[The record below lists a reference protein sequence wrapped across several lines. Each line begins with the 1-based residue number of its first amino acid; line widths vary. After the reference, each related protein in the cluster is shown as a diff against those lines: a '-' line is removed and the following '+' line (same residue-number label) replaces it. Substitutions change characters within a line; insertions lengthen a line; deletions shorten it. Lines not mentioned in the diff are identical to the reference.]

1 MILPRTPL
9 GKHCNENARIRTSGA
24 SRRKLDRFA
33 AILQHL
39 IQRASQQMRALL
51 VISRS
56 IVIFVV
62 FLFLFPLQQVILIRN
77 VQRRQHR
84 QPHRIDRVRSLRH
97 RPHLRIHI
105 FGELQNIF
113 RIRSPQVISLIENLH
128 AHAFIL
134 RIPKRRILSRSSHN
148 CAPLM
153 FCHSER
159 SEESAF
165 LTFCHSEQSEESAF
179 SFRTLVSSQ
188 PSWPVPPQS
197 NQSAPAS
204 SPPAREFPRA
214 LSSTAPSRAAAPQSA
229 PHALP
234 TADAVSAQPAPPTP
248 APAAPPCTSQ

>member
-9 GKHCNENARIRTSGA
+9 GKHCSENARIRTSSA

-39 IQRASQQMRALL
+39 IQGASQQMRALL

-62 FLFLFPLQQVILIRN
+62 FLFLVPLQQVILIRN
-77 VQRRQHR
+77 VQRRQYR

-148 CAPLM
+148 CAPLT

-159 SEESAF
+159 
-165 LTFCHSEQSEESAF
+165 SEESAF